1 MLKTS
6 TINSVLNRHG
16 YSQINWVGEGSFG
29 AALLVHQQGN
39 RTDDGKAV
47 IKTINLGGASEKEQ
61 EDALKES
68 QVLALLHHPYIVRYQ
83 ESFEEEGHLWI
94 VMDYCVGGN
103 LCDLIKTMPPA
114 DVKFPEELV
123 MRWFT
128 QAILGLQYLHGRHIL
143 HRDLKSSN
151 FFVTKT
157 GAVKMGDFGLAKV
170 LECTA
175 DFAHTRVGTPNYMPP
190 EICRGKPYHRSC
202 DLWSMGVVL
211 FEMCARHLPF
221 EAPNLK
227 KLVQWITRGPIPDL
241 PAEYSDALRVHF
253 RGMLEREP
261 EMRPSADQIL
271 ASSDVQAMVR
281 KLAEQEGSP
290 DSSHSTCLLAQA
302 DIVQGKWAVPRNPG
316 GADAAAQQQQQQQHR
331 SRYCVREEV
340 EYLSGS
346 TKKWIP
352 ATVIKV
358 DVHGHVTLDVKPHVP
373 LPVPVQETRVRP
385 ARAAAASRAKQLH
398 QQQRLGGRPRSMAS
412 ELVPFKAPV
421 DTETMMMRVLGRSG
435 LRPASRGSQEASQQ
449 PSTALAKFGLRAA
462 ATPMVAS
469 GVSMLA
475 MKPGSPEKQLC
486 LRGASSAAN
495 LTGHNQRPEA
505 QRGSSAPGAFGGG
518 SAVGLS
524 GFRRIQ
530 GQGRLIAEQPPMFSQ
545 KA

>member
-6 TINSVLNRHG
+6 IVNDVLNRYG

-29 AALLVHQQGN
+29 AALLVHRRGD
-39 RTDDGKAV
+39 RTDGGKAV
-47 IKTINLGGASEKEQ
+47 IKTINLGGASEKEK
-61 EDALKES
+61 EDALRES

-83 ESFEEEGHLWI
+83 ASFQEEGHLWI

-103 LCDLIKTMPPA
+103 LCDHIKTMPPV
-114 DVKFPEELV
+114 DFKFPEELV

-128 QAILGLQYLHGRHIL
+128 QAMLGLQYLHSRHIL

-190 EICRGKPYHRSC
+190 EICQGKPYHRSC

-241 PAEYSDALRVHF
+241 PAEYSDALRAHF

-261 EMRPSADQIL
+261 EIRPSADQIL
-271 ASSDVQAMVR
+271 ASSDVQAVVH

-290 DSSHSTCLLAQA
+290 DSSLSVCLLAQA
-302 DIVQGKWAVPRNPG
+302 DIVQGKWSVPSNPG
-316 GADAAAQQQQQQQHR
+316 GAGSFAAG
-331 SRYCVREEV
+331 
-340 EYLSGS
+340 EYSS
-346 TKKWIP
+346 
-352 ATVIKV
+352 AMV
-358 DVHGHVTLDVKPHVP
+358 
-373 LPVPVQETRVRP
+373 
-385 ARAAAASRAKQLH
+385 
-398 QQQRLGGRPRSMAS
+398 
-412 ELVPFKAPV
+412 
-421 DTETMMMRVLGRSG
+421 G
-435 LRPASRGSQEASQQ
+435 LR
-449 PSTALAKFGLRAA
+449 TT
-462 ATPMVAS
+462 ATP
-469 GVSMLA
+469 
-475 MKPGSPEKQLC
+475 
-486 LRGASSAAN
+486 
-495 LTGHNQRPEA
+495 
-505 QRGSSAPGAFGGG
+505 
-518 SAVGLS
+518 
-524 GFRRIQ
+524 
-530 GQGRLIAEQPPMFSQ
+530 GRLIAEQPSMFSQ